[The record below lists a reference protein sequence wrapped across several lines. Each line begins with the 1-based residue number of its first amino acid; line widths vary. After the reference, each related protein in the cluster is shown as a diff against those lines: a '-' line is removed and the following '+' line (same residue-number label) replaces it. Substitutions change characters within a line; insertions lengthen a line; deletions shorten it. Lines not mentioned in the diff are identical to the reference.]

1 MDFQQWV
8 TLSASLTALTTP
20 HRSVLAWLTAGI
32 CQTCY
37 STYPFCPNTQGD
49 PEPGQ
54 PLCYREINVAMFSIL
69 S

>member
-1 MDFQQWV
+1 MDFQKRV

-20 HRSVLAWLTAGI
+20 HQSVLARLTAGI

-37 STYPFCPNTQGD
+37 STYPFCPNTQGAL
-49 PEPGQ
+49 EQGQ